1 MLRLKWSRQSRKD
14 LSQIQFYIEQHN
26 PRAAVDLRT
35 IIEEGAE
42 KLTFMPFAFR
52 SGRVSGTREYLVH
65 PNYILVYR
73 VGDDAVKILRVMH
86 ARREYP

>member
-1 MLRLKWSRQSRKD
+1 MLRLEWLPSARDD
-14 LSQIQFYIEQHN
+14 LADILLYIEQRN
-26 PRAAVDLRT
+26 PRAAVNLRQ
-35 IIEEGAE
+35 IIEAGAE
-42 KLTFMPFAFR
+42 KLPFMPLAFR

-73 VGDDAVKILRVMH
+73 ITGDTVEVVRIMH